1 MRRAPHLLAVL
12 VTTLFALLAPT
23 APSAFAAEAAPLAA
37 DPVVEQR
44 LIDITS
50 ELRCLVCQN
59 QTIADSH
66 ADLAN
71 DFRREIRKL
80 IAEGKSDSEIMEF
93 MVDRYGDFV
102 RYRPPLKATTV
113 LLWAG
118 PGAALLIG
126 LAALIRYLRRRNSR
140 IDESELTPE
149 QKQAAEALLGEPS
162 RENPPQ

>member
-1 MRRAPHLLAVL
+1 MRRPHFLAALL
-12 VTTLFALLAPT
+12 TTLFALLAPT

-126 LAALIRYLRRRNSR
+126 LAALIRYLRRRDSR

-149 QKQAAEALLGEPS
+149 QKQAAEALLGASS